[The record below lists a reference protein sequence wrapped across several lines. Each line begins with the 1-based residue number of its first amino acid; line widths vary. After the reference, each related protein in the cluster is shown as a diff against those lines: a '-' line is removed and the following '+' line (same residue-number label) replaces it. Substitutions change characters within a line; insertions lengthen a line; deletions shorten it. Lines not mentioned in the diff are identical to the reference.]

1 MVITR
6 SMLLATVAV
15 LGLNACL
22 SQPSEKSSPANTP
35 EISSTEPKVQATET
49 PGSEQDPYLW
59 LEEVEG
65 EKALNW
71 VRNQNQRTLAELQA
85 NPVYADLEAKALEV
99 VNSSERI
106 PYGTIRDGYLYNF
119 WQDETHVRGLWRR
132 TTLASYATEVPEWE
146 TILDFDKLAKSED
159 KNWVYK
165 GANCYTAQA
174 KADYKCLVSLSNGG
188 KDAVVIREFDLATKR
203 FVTDGFT
210 LPEAKSSVAW
220 VDYNTLLVATDWGG
234 DGTTLTESGYPS
246 TVKRWQRDTP
256 LSDATLMFSGKKT
269 DVGVFPYTQER
280 DNGTRLEGVVV
291 APTFF
296 TRENYI
302 FPQGGNDAVRLPLPE
317 KSDIVGLFEGQLI
330 FTIKQDWTVEAGGT
344 ATHFSTGSLLAMPF
358 TGKPDITESG
368 MPEVIFEPNDRQAIE
383 GVSMTK
389 GQLLMTLSDN
399 VVGKVFAITR
409 ANSDWQLEQL
419 DLPFNGTLSVSFADK
434 DEATVLINYEGFLT
448 PDSLMSYS
456 PQNGEIKTLK
466 RLPGWFNDDDLV
478 VEQKETKSKDGTLI
492 PFFVIHKKGIKH
504 DGKTPTLMYGYG
516 GFQISMR
523 PNYSGLR
530 GKLWLERGGA
540 FVLAN
545 IRGGGEFG
553 PKWHQAGLKTNRQ
566 VIYDDFIAV
575 GEWLIDHKLTSPQHL
590 GIQGGSNG
598 GLLMG
603 VMLTQRPD
611 LWNAVIVQVPLL
623 DMLRFHLLLAGASWV
638 GEYGSPDV
646 PEERAWLEKMSP
658 YHNFDADVD
667 YPEPFFVTSTKD
679 DRVHPGH
686 ARKMAK
692 LFEATGKP
700 FLYYENID
708 GGHSAAANQQESA
721 KRAALEFTYLTE
733 KLMTKS
739 TH

>member
-1 MVITR
+1 MEFKR
-6 SMLLATVAV
+6 
-15 LGLNACL
+15 
-22 SQPSEKSSPANTP
+22 KSSIASIVLLTLLGCTSQDASVNTAPATQP
-35 EISSTEPKVQATET
+35 VAEVRQAVAD
-49 PGSEQDPYLW
+49 DPYLW

-65 EKALNW
+65 EQALAW
-71 VRNQNQRTLAELQA
+71 VKGQNSRTLAQLQA
-85 NPVYADLEAKALEV
+85 DPVYADLEAKALDI
-99 VNSSERI
+99 VNASERI
-106 PYGTIRDGYLYNF
+106 PYGSIRNGKVYNF
-119 WQDETHVRGLWRR
+119 WQDATNVRGLWRR
-132 TTLASYATEVPEWE
+132 TTLESYGTDQPEWE
-146 TILDFDKLAKSED
+146 TIVDFDAFAKAEG

-165 GANCYTAQA
+165 GADCYTAKDIA
-174 KADYKCLVSLSNGG
+174 NYKCLVSLSDGG
-188 KDAVVIREFDLATKR
+188 KDAVTVREFDLSSKQ
-203 FVTDGFT
+203 FLDDGFT
-210 LPEAKSSVAW
+210 LPEAKSVAEW
-220 VDYNTLLVATDWGG
+220 IDYNTLLVTTDWGG
-234 DGTTLTESGYPS
+234 DGSTLTESRYPS
-246 TVKRWQRDTP
+246 VVKRWTRGTP
-256 LSDATLMFSGKKT
+256 LEEAETLFSANKT
-269 DVGVFPYTQER
+269 DVGAFPFTLDR
-280 DNGTRLEGVVV
+280 DDGTKVEGVVV

-296 TRENYI
+296 TREYYI
-302 FPQGGNDAVRLPLPE
+302 LSGAEVVQLPLPAQ
-317 KSDIVGLFEGQLI
+317 SDLVGLYEEQLF
-330 FTIKQDWTVEAGGT
+330 FTVKQDWTVTVDGVHT
-344 ATHFSTGSLLAMPF
+344 TYNTGSLLAMPF
-358 TGKPDITESG
+358 VVSSEITQATL
-368 MPEVIFEPNDRQAIE
+368 PEVVFEPNARQAIE

-389 GQLLMTLSDN
+389 GQILMTLSDN
-399 VVGKVFAITR
+399 VVGKVFAITKGQ
-409 ANSDWQLEQL
+409 SGWVSKQL
-419 DLPFNGTLSVSFADK
+419 DLPANGTLSVSFADP
-434 DEATVLINYEGFLT
+434 DEDTVFVNYEGFLT

-456 PQNGEIKTLK
+456 ASTGKVTTLK
-466 RLPGWFNDDDLV
+466 SLPSWFDADDLV
-478 VEQKETKSKDGTLI
+478 VEQKQVESKDGTMI

-504 DGKTPTLMYGYG
+504 DGKTPTLLYGYG

-553 PKWHQAGLKTNRQ
+553 PKWHQAGLKTKRQ

-575 GEWLIDHKLTSPQHL
+575 GEWLIDHKLTSPEHL

-646 PEERAWLEKMSP
+646 PEEREWLEAMSP
-658 YHNFDADVD
+658 YHNFDAGTA

-692 LFEATGKP
+692 LFEASGKP

-708 GGHSAAANQQESA
+708 GGHSAAANQQETA
-721 KRAALEFTYLTE
+721 RRVALEFTYLTE
-733 KLMTKS
+733 KLMAK
-739 TH
+739 